1 MDHREPPVTERREG
15 FHWKPWAIGIAV
27 LLLAILVA
35 QNSQKVEVNFFFAE
49 TRTPLVFA
57 LLIAGALGAII
68 GWLAPRLRRH
78 ERDRRQD

>member
-1 MDHREPPVTERREG
+1 M
-15 FHWKPWAIGIAV
+15 
-27 LLLAILVA
+27 
-35 QNSQKVEVNFFFAE
+35 NFFFAE

-78 ERDRRQD
+78 EQRRHED